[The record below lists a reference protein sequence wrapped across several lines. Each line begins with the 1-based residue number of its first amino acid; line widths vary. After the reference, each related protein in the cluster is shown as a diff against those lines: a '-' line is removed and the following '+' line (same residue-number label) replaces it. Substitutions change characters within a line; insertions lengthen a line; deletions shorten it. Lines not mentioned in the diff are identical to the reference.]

1 MIYLLDT
8 ILPGQWATMTDAQLA
23 EELNEPA
30 TMRPMTM
37 EKFFGSVVAQGGDPA
52 TLGELWDVGAGR
64 LVDRAEA
71 SLLAGDLAGVLAY
84 IATIPPGSQA
94 AIGETTMTAM
104 QAVIG
109 AAALSTWQAKVAGPN
124 ADPATAEAVTAWMGG
139 QGWTWDGAAWGYV
152 EPDNGD
158 LAIG

>member
-23 EELNEPA
+23 EELNKPA

-52 TLGELWDVGAGR
+52 TLGELWNVGGGR

-71 SLLAGDLAGVLAY
+71 SLLAGDLAGVSAY
-84 IATIPPGSQA
+84 IATIPPVGQA
-94 AIGETTMTAM
+94 AIGETTLTAM

-109 AAALSTWQAKVAGPN
+109 AAALSTWRAKVAGPN
-124 ADPATAEAVTAWMGG
+124 ADPATAEAVAEIMAVR
-139 QGWTWDGAAWGYV
+139 GWTWDGAAWNYV
-152 EPDNGD
+152 EPEETGMP
-158 LAIG
+158 